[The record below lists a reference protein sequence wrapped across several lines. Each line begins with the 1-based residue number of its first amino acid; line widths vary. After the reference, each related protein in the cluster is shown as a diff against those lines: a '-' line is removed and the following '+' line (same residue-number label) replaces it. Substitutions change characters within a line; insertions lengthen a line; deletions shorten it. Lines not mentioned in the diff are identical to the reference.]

1 MTNAN
6 FVCRDMGWIFFLP
19 LRSKSWSI
27 SKYWKLGFFLI
38 GKRVWVMSIIFCLSI
53 SHASILND
61 NKTHT
66 STNPSTHLVDWT
78 RMRTQMMFQIS
89 DRERV
94 YLEDFARFY
103 KNKSVMKK
111 KKSHFRLGKFLYIRS
126 SEFRLD
132 RLLSIIGKP

>member
-1 MTNAN
+1 MQGITWA
-6 FVCRDMGWIFFLP
+6 
-19 LRSKSWSI
+19 
-27 SKYWKLGFFLI
+27 GFFFFFSSFKIQILVHLQILEI
-38 GKRVWVMSIIFCLSI
+38 GLFLDWQKGLGHVHHILSLI

-61 NKTHT
+61 NETHT
-66 STNPSTHLVDWT
+66 SRNPSTHLVDWT
-78 RMRTQMMFQIS
+78 RIRTQIMFQIS

-103 KNKSVMKK
+103 KNESVMKK